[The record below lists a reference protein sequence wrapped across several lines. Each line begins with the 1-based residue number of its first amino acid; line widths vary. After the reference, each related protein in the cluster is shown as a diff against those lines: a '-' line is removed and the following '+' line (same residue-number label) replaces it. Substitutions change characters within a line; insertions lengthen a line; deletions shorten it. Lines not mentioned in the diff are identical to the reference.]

1 MSALTHSFTHS
12 FINGSDAHSHID
24 LQRFV
29 VYHVYCLPNRYAKY
43 NTVNGVE
50 ERTLYKAFG
59 IRFDVMVFGQ
69 VGLIFLPPF

>member
-1 MSALTHSFTHS
+1 MKLNLIHVKESFFPS
-12 FINGSDAHSHID
+12 
-24 LQRFV
+24 LW
-29 VYHVYCLPNRYAKY
+29 RYAKY

-69 VGLIFLPPF
+69 VLL